1 MAETTTISF
10 GSKKIAVVTGA
21 NKGIGLEISRQ
32 LASKGVGVVLTARD
46 VKRGT
51 EAVEELK
58 ASGFSHVVFH
68 QLDVTEPTTIASLV
82 DFLRTQFGK
91 LDILVNNAGVLG
103 SVHLTDDIDA
113 IAADDI
119 FSSKSPKQIRL
130 QTYETAVDCLKTNYY
145 GVKQLTEALL
155 PLLQKSEAPRIV
167 NVSSTLG
174 QLSVVRNE
182 KAKKDLGDVDNLTEE
197 KVDKLVEEFLEDV
210 KQDSIE
216 SKGWP
221 PKISA
226 YIVSKAALNAYTR
239 VLAKKYP
246 QITVNAVSPGY
257 TKTDLNKN
265 TGILTVEEAALGPV
279 KLALIAETRISG
291 LFFDRTEES
300 TFD

>member
-21 NKGIGLEISRQ
+21 NKGIGLEISWQ

-51 EAVEELK
+51 EAVEKLK

-68 QLDVTEPTTIASLV
+68 QLDVTVPTTIASLV
-82 DFLRTQFGK
+82 DFLKTQFGK
-91 LDILVNNAGVLG
+91 LDILVNNAAVLG
-103 SVHLTDDIDA
+103 SVFLTEDKAA

-119 FSSKSPKQIRL
+119 FSSKSPKQISL
-130 QTYETAVDCLKTNYY
+130 QTHETAVDCLKTNYY

-174 QLSVVRNE
+174 QLRVIQNE
-182 KAKKDLGDVDNLTEE
+182 KAKKDLADVDSLTEE

-210 KQDSIE
+210 KQDTIE

-221 PKISA
+221 PKMSA
-226 YIVSKAALNAYTR
+226 YMVSKAALNAYTR

-257 TKTDLNKN
+257 TKTDLNQN
-265 TGILTVEEAALGPV
+265 TGTLTVEEAALGPV
-279 KLALIAETRISG
+279 KLALIAETGISG